1 MNERAKA
8 IIDFWYA
15 ESSPEDHFVKD
26 EKFDKKIKEKF
37 FSDYIK
43 ATNNEYD
50 EWQNGAKTCNALII
64 LLDQFSRNLFRENKK
79 SFEMDFKSK
88 SIVRKAIDKRFLH
101 ELSEIEN
108 HFMLMPLLHSEEIK
122 DHIYVHKLSNI
133 YLKNHPQYRKIKKA
147 WDRHTYVIKKFGRYP
162 HRNEV
167 LNRKSTNEEKQ
178 FLKEPNS
185 SW

>member
-64 LLDQFSRNLFRENKK
+64 
-79 SFEMDFKSK
+79 
-88 SIVRKAIDKRFLH
+88 
-101 ELSEIEN
+101 
-108 HFMLMPLLHSEEIK
+108 
-122 DHIYVHKLSNI
+122 Y
-133 YLKNHPQYRKIKKA
+133 
-147 WDRHTYVIKKFGRYP
+147 
-162 HRNEV
+162 
-167 LNRKSTNEEKQ
+167 
-178 FLKEPNS
+178 
-185 SW
+185 